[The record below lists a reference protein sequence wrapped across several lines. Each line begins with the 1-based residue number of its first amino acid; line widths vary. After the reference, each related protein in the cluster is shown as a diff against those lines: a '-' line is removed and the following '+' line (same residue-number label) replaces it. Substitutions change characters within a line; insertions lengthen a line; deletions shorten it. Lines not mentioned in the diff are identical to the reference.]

1 MVKIRVHRV
10 TTHTI
15 KHMKTC
21 HLNFIDFM
29 NPLQTLSTHYI
40 TQLIVLMKKCFL
52 ALLLSISKF
61 QLLNSSFLLVG
72 TFSSIMSCFLAMK
85 THNFR

>member
-29 NPLQTLSTHYI
+29 NPLQTLRLPLHNSTHQTYENKI
-40 TQLIVLMKKCFL
+40 
-52 ALLLSISKF
+52 ALYYSDYPY
-61 QLLNSSFLLVG
+61 QNLNYSSDLN
-72 TFSSIMSCFLAMK
+72 IP
-85 THNFR
+85 

>member
-40 TQLIVLMKKCFL
+40 TQLIELMKVG
-52 ALLLSISKF
+52 LLSTTLIIHIKISTT
-61 QLLNSSFLLVG
+61 QLQLSSDLN
-72 TFSSIMSCFLAMK
+72 IP
-85 THNFR
+85 